1 MPDNVLKLFKKYY
14 LIFPWNNPMRW
25 VLFMLLPS
33 VSVGDWF
40 WDPPHIKI
48 HGHSSLLYKRVY
60 LLPITS
66 AHPPIYFS
74 SSLDYLQYL
83 THYKCSVNSCWHV
96 ANSSFAFWNFMEFFF
111 FLQTFFIWI
120 CGCRT
125 YRYEKL
131 TICPFVIGGKTETQ
145 RD

>member
-1 MPDNVLKLFKKYY
+1 
-14 LIFPWNNPMRW
+14 MRW

-48 HGHSSLLYKRVY
+48 HGYSSLLYKRVY

-96 ANSSFAFWNFMEFFF
+96 ANSSFAFWNFMEFFSPR
-111 FLQTFFIWI
+111 LSIRGWAHLWMQNSWIRGLTVYTYYNRLWRFFIF
-120 CGCRT
+120 
-125 YRYEKL
+125 L
-131 TICPFVIGGKTETQ
+131 FF
-145 RD
+145 